1 MDASTAAV
9 QEVEDMAKGL
19 GKGDIAARVSAQLKG
34 TRSEGDRA
42 LNAVL
47 DAVTNALKEGKS
59 VTLTGFG
66 TFDVRQVKA
75 RKVRALRGKQ
85 AGQMMTVAAHKRPGF
100 KPGMELRRAVTGRR

>member
-1 MDASTAAV
+1 
-9 QEVEDMAKGL
+9 MAKGL
-19 GKGDIAARVSAQLKG
+19 GKGDIAARVSTQLKG

-47 DAVTNALKEGKS
+47 DAVTGALKEGKS

-66 TFDVRQVKA
+66 TFDVRRIKA

-85 AGQMMTVAAHKRPGF
+85 AGQMLTVAAHKRPGF
-100 KPGMELRRAVTGRR
+100 KPGTELRHAVMGRR